1 MDNKNYV
8 NTQLLG
14 NGVKRT
20 YGTEARRYNLLAARL
35 IADLVKG
42 FLGPRGLEKMFI
54 DILGELTVTKDG
66 ATFLRKIDVEHPA
79 AKVIIEASNA
89 VDNAVGDGTTSV
101 VVLAGALVEKAESML
116 EMGIAPQRISDG
128 YHHALQMAIEI
139 MRDVAIESVN
149 HDKNIMKYL
158 ADTCLKSKAVNQF
171 TQEMMIPNLIV
182 EGISRIADFSN
193 NNIEVDDIKIEEKI
207 GTSSDT
213 QLVHGVVVDKTIDEA
228 SMPKLIENARILLLD
243 NGVEDER
250 TKTDAEIRISEP
262 SQINQFLSSKTSNM
276 LQKIQYVIDSGANVV
291 FCRGGIVPLALNHFS
306 KNRILTV
313 RRVKENDLQWL
324 SKATG
329 AKVVRDFDM
338 IGRDDIGHA
347 AKVYEK
353 MVNDDKMVFV
363 DGCKNPKSVTVLLR
377 ANSKK
382 ILDEF
387 HRTILDS
394 IYVLRN
400 FVMEPKIVPGG
411 GAVEAF
417 VAMLIKERSYQFS
430 GKEQIVIQKYAE
442 ALEEIP
448 LTIARNAGM
457 NTIDIGTRLRGKISS
472 QSRSKGKKKGKG
484 KSVNIYNNRS
494 WYGINAIDRKIDDMM
509 NLHVVE
515 PLMVKEQVLVTATE
529 SIGLLMRV
537 DDVVMKKPVETQGH
551 SHTHLDGTTHSHKGG
566 TKPHDHFDRLGK
578 LQRPMHHYY

>member
-1 MDNKNYV
+1 M
-8 NTQLLG
+8 QLFG

-54 DILGELTVTKDG
+54 DILGEMTVTKDG

-101 VVLAGALVEKAESML
+101 VVLAGALVEKAEDLL
-116 EMGIAPQRISDG
+116 EMGISPHKISDG
-128 YHHALQMAIEI
+128 YYNAMQMAIEI
-139 MRDVAIESVN
+139 IRDVAIESAN

-171 TQEMMIPNLIV
+171 TQEMMIPNLV
-182 EGISRIADFSN
+182 VDGICSIADFSKGY
-193 NNIEVDDIKIEEKI
+193 IEVDDIKIEEKI
-207 GTSSDT
+207 GSSSET
-213 QLVHGVVVDKTIDEA
+213 ELIHGVVVDKTIDEP

-243 NGVEDER
+243 NDIQDER
-250 TKTDAEIRISEP
+250 TKTDAEIRISDPRE
-262 SQINQFLSSKTSNM
+262 IKQFLSSKTSNL
-276 LQKIQYVIDSGANVV
+276 LQKIQYVIESGANVV
-291 FCRGGIVPLALNHFS
+291 FSRGGIDPLALNHFS

-313 RRVKENDLQWL
+313 KRIKENDLLWL

-329 AKVVRDFDM
+329 ARVVRDLDG
-338 IGRDDIGHA
+338 INKDDIGYA
-347 AKVYEK
+347 AKVYERK
-353 MVNDDKMVFV
+353 IDDDKMVFV
-363 DGCKNPKSVTVLLR
+363 DGCTNPKSITILLR
-377 ANSKK
+377 ATSKK

-387 HRTILDS
+387 HRTVLDS
-394 IYVLRN
+394 IYVLRD
-400 FVMEPKIVPGG
+400 FIMEPKIVPGG

-417 VAMLIKERSYQFS
+417 VAMVIKERSYQFP

-457 NTIDIGTRLRGKISS
+457 DTIDIGTHLRGKIYS
-472 QSRSKGKKKGKG
+472 QSSSNGKKKRKG
-484 KSVNIYNNRS
+484 NGLYNNRY

-515 PLMVKEQVLVTATE
+515 PLRVKEQVLVTATE
-529 SIGLLMRV
+529 SIVLLMRV
-537 DDVVMKKPVETQGH
+537 DDVVMKKPVETHGH

-566 TKPHDHFDRLGK
+566 SKPHDHFDRLGK
-578 LQRPMHHYY
+578 VQRPMHHYY

>member
-1 MDNKNYV
+1 MDNKNHE
-8 NTQLLG
+8 NMRLFG

-35 IADLVKG
+35 IAELVKG

-54 DILGELTVTKDG
+54 DILGEMTVTKDG

-101 VVLAGALVEKAESML
+101 VVLAGALVEKAENML
-116 EMGIAPQRISDG
+116 EMGIPPQRISDG
-128 YHHALQMAIEI
+128 YHNALKMAIEI
-139 MRDVAIESVN
+139 LRNIAIESVN
-149 HDKNIMKYL
+149 HDKNVMKYL

-182 EGISRIADFSN
+182 DGISRIADFSN
-193 NNIEVDDIKIEEKI
+193 RYIEVDDIKIEEKI
-207 GTSSDT
+207 GSSSDT
-213 QLVHGVVVDKTIDEA
+213 QLVHGVVVDKTIDEP

-243 NGVEDER
+243 NDIQDER
-250 TKTDAEIRISEP
+250 TKTDAEIRISDPRE
-262 SQINQFLSSKTSNM
+262 ITQFLSGKTSNL
-276 LQKIQYVIDSGANVV
+276 LQKIQYVIESGANVV
-291 FCRGGIVPLALNHFS
+291 FCRGGIDPLALNHFS
-306 KNRILTV
+306 KNRIITV

-329 AKVVRDFDM
+329 ARVVRDLDIIGSDDM
-338 IGRDDIGHA
+338 GRA
-347 AKVYEK
+347 AKVYERLID
-353 MVNDDKMVFV
+353 DDKMVFV
-363 DGCKNPKSVTVLLR
+363 DGCTNPKSITILLR

-400 FVMEPKIVPGG
+400 FILEPKIVPGG

-417 VAMLIKERSYQFS
+417 VAMAIKERSYQFS

-457 NTIDIGTRLRGKISS
+457 NTIDTGTRLRAKVNS
-472 QSRSKGKKKGKG
+472 QSLSNGKRHGKTNG
-484 KSVNIYNNRS
+484 VLNSRS

-509 NLHVVE
+509 KLHVVE
-515 PLMVKEQVLVTATE
+515 PLTVKEQVLVTATE
-529 SIGLLMRV
+529 SILLLLRV
-537 DDVVMKKPVETQGH
+537 DDVVMKKPIETHGH

-566 TKPHDHFDRLGK
+566 SKPHDHFDRLGK
-578 LQRPMHHYY
+578 QQRPMHHYY

>member
-1 MDNKNYV
+1 M
-8 NTQLLG
+8 QLLG

-42 FLGPRGLEKMFI
+42 FLGPSGLEKMFI
-54 DILGELTVTKDG
+54 DILGEMTVTKDG

-101 VVLAGALVEKAESML
+101 VVLSGALVEKAEDLL
-116 EMGIAPQRISDG
+116 EMGISPHKISDG
-128 YHHALQMAIEI
+128 YYNAMQMAIEI
-139 MRDVAIESVN
+139 IRDVAIETPN
-149 HDKNIMKYL
+149 HDKTIMKYL

-171 TQEMMIPNLIV
+171 NQEMMIPNLV
-182 EGISRIADFSN
+182 VDGICRIADFSKRY
-193 NNIEVDDIKIEEKI
+193 IEVDDIKIEEKI
-207 GTSSDT
+207 GRSSET
-213 QLVHGVVVDKTIDEA
+213 ELIHGVVVDKTIDES
-228 SMPKLIENARILLLD
+228 SMPKVIENARILLLD
-243 NGVEDER
+243 NDIQDER
-250 TKTDAEIRISEP
+250 TKTDAEIRISNPRE
-262 SQINQFLSSKTSNM
+262 IKEFLSNKTSNL
-276 LQKIQYVIDSGANVV
+276 LQKIQYVIGSGANVV
-291 FCRGGIVPLALNHFS
+291 FSRGGIDPLALNHFS

-313 RRVKENDLQWL
+313 KRIKENDLQWL

-329 AKVVRDFDM
+329 ARVVRDLDG
-338 IGRDDIGHA
+338 INKDDIGYA
-347 AKVYEK
+347 AKVYERI
-353 MVNDDKMVFV
+353 VDDDKMVFV
-363 DGCKNPKSVTVLLR
+363 DGCTNPKSVTILLR
-377 ANSKK
+377 AASKK

-394 IYVLRN
+394 IYVLRD
-400 FVMEPKIVPGG
+400 FIMEPKIVPGG
-411 GAVEAF
+411 GAIEAF
-417 VAMLIKERSYQFS
+417 VAMVIKERSYKFP

-457 NTIDIGTRLRGKISS
+457 NTIDIGTQLRGKIYS
-472 QSRSKGKKKGKG
+472 QSSSNGKKRSKGNGL
-484 KSVNIYNNRS
+484 YNNRY

-529 SIGLLMRV
+529 SIVLLMRV
-537 DDVVMKKPVETQGH
+537 DDVVMKKPVETHGH

-566 TKPHDHFDRLGK
+566 SKPHDHFDRLGK
-578 LQRPMHHYY
+578 VQRPMHHYY

>member
-1 MDNKNYV
+1 MDHKNM
-8 NTQLLG
+8 QLFG

-42 FLGPRGLEKMFI
+42 FLGPSGLEKMFI
-54 DILGELTVTKDG
+54 DILGEMTVTKDG

-101 VVLAGALVEKAESML
+101 VVLSGALVEKAEDLL
-116 EMGIAPQRISDG
+116 EMGISPHKISDG
-128 YHHALQMAIEI
+128 YYNAMQMAIEI
-139 MRDVAIESVN
+139 IRDVAIETSN
-149 HDKNIMKYL
+149 HDKLIMKYL

-171 TQEMMIPNLIV
+171 TQEMTIPNLV
-182 EGISRIADFSN
+182 VDGICRIADFSKRY
-193 NNIEVDDIKIEEKI
+193 IEVDDIKIEEKI
-207 GTSSDT
+207 GSSSET
-213 QLVHGVVVDKTIDEA
+213 ELIQGVVVDKTIDDP
-228 SMPKLIENARILLLD
+228 SMPKVIENARILLLD
-243 NGVEDER
+243 NDIQDER
-250 TKTDAEIRISEP
+250 TKTDTEIRITNPRE
-262 SQINQFLSSKTSNM
+262 ITEFLSNKTSNL
-276 LQKIQYVIDSGANVV
+276 LQKIQYVIESGANVV
-291 FCRGGIVPLALNHFS
+291 FSRGGIDPLALNHFS

-313 RRVKENDLQWL
+313 KRIKENDLLWL

-329 AKVVRDFDM
+329 AKVVRDLDRINKDDM
-338 IGRDDIGHA
+338 GYA
-347 AKVYEK
+347 AKVYER
-353 MVNDDKMVFV
+353 MVDDDKMVFV
-363 DGCKNPKSVTVLLR
+363 DGCSTPKSVTILLR
-377 ANSKK
+377 ATSKK

-400 FVMEPKIVPGG
+400 FIMVPKIVPGG

-417 VAMLIKERSYQFS
+417 VAMVIKERSYQFS

-457 NTIDIGTRLRGKISS
+457 NTIDIRTQLRGKIYS
-472 QSRSKGKKKGKG
+472 QYSSKGKKKRNGNG
-484 KSVNIYNNRS
+484 LYNNRY
-494 WYGINAIDRKIDDMM
+494 WYGVNAIDRKIDDMM

-515 PLMVKEQVLVTATE
+515 PLTVKEQVLVTATE
-529 SIGLLMRV
+529 SIVLLMRV
-537 DDVVMKKPVETQGH
+537 DDVVMKKPVETHGH

-566 TKPHDHFDRLGK
+566 SKPHDHFDRLGK
-578 LQRPMHHYY
+578 VQRPMHHYY

>member
-1 MDNKNYV
+1 M
-8 NTQLLG
+8 QLFG

-54 DILGELTVTKDG
+54 DILGEMTVTKDG

-101 VVLAGALVEKAESML
+101 VVLAGALVEKAEDLL
-116 EMGIAPQRISDG
+116 EMGISPHKISDG
-128 YHHALQMAIEI
+128 YYNAMQMAIEI
-139 MRDVAIESVN
+139 IRDVAIESAN
-149 HDKNIMKYL
+149 HDKNTMKYL
-158 ADTCLKSKAVNQF
+158 ADTCMKSKAVNQF
-171 TQEMMIPNLIV
+171 TQEMMIPNLV
-182 EGISRIADFSN
+182 VDGICRIANFSKGY
-193 NNIEVDDIKIEEKI
+193 IEVDDIKIEEKI
-207 GTSSDT
+207 GSSSET
-213 QLVHGVVVDKTIDEA
+213 ELIHGVVVDKTVDES
-228 SMPKLIENARILLLD
+228 SMPKFIENARILLLD
-243 NGVEDER
+243 NDIQDER
-250 TKTDAEIRISEP
+250 TKTDAEIRISDPRE
-262 SQINQFLSSKTSNM
+262 IKQFLSSKTCNL
-276 LQKIQYVIDSGANVV
+276 LQKIQYVIESGANVV
-291 FCRGGIVPLALNHFS
+291 FSRGGIDPLALNHFS

-313 RRVKENDLQWL
+313 KRIKENDLLWL

-329 AKVVRDFDM
+329 AKVVRDLDK
-338 IGRDDIGHA
+338 INKDDIGYA
-347 AKVYEK
+347 AKVYER
-353 MVNDDKMVFV
+353 MVDDDKMVFV
-363 DGCKNPKSVTVLLR
+363 DGCTNPKSVTILLR
-377 ANSKK
+377 ATSKK

-387 HRTILDS
+387 HRTVLDS
-394 IYVLRN
+394 IYVLRD
-400 FVMEPKIVPGG
+400 FIMEPKIVPGG

-417 VAMLIKERSYQFS
+417 VAMVIKERSYQFP

-457 NTIDIGTRLRGKISS
+457 NTIDIGTHLRGKIYS
-472 QSRSKGKKKGKG
+472 QSSSNSKKKRKG
-484 KSVNIYNNRS
+484 NRLYNNRY

-529 SIGLLMRV
+529 SVVLLMRV
-537 DDVVMKKPVETQGH
+537 DDVVMKKPVETHGH

-566 TKPHDHFDRLGK
+566 SKPHDHFDRLGK
-578 LQRPMHHYY
+578 VQRPMHHYY

>member
-1 MDNKNYV
+1 MDHKNM
-8 NTQLLG
+8 QLFG

-54 DILGELTVTKDG
+54 DILGEMTVTKDG

-101 VVLAGALVEKAESML
+101 VVLVGALVEKAEDLL
-116 EMGIAPQRISDG
+116 EMGISPHKISDG
-128 YHHALQMAIEI
+128 YYNAMQMAIEI
-139 MRDVAIESVN
+139 IRDVAIESAN

-171 TQEMMIPNLIV
+171 TQEMMIPNLV
-182 EGISRIADFSN
+182 VDGICRIADFSKGY
-193 NNIEVDDIKIEEKI
+193 IEVDDIKIEEKI
-207 GTSSDT
+207 GSSSET
-213 QLVHGVVVDKTIDEA
+213 ELIHGVVVDKTVDES

-243 NGVEDER
+243 NDIQDER
-250 TKTDAEIRISEP
+250 TKTDAEIRISDPRE
-262 SQINQFLSSKTSNM
+262 IKQFLSSKTSNL
-276 LQKIQYVIDSGANVV
+276 LQKIQYVIESGANVV
-291 FCRGGIVPLALNHFS
+291 FSRGGIDPLALNHFS

-313 RRVKENDLQWL
+313 KRIKENDLLWL

-329 AKVVRDFDM
+329 AKVVRDLDR
-338 IGRDDIGHA
+338 INKDDIGYA
-347 AKVYEK
+347 AKVYER
-353 MVNDDKMVFV
+353 MVDDDKMVFV
-363 DGCKNPKSVTVLLR
+363 DGCTNPKSVTILLR
-377 ANSKK
+377 ATSKK

-387 HRTILDS
+387 HRTVLDS
-394 IYVLRN
+394 IYVLRD
-400 FVMEPKIVPGG
+400 FIMEPKIVPGG

-417 VAMLIKERSYQFS
+417 VAMIIKERSYQFP

-457 NTIDIGTRLRGKISS
+457 NTIDIATHLRGKVYS
-472 QSRSKGKKKGKG
+472 QSSSNGKKKRKG
-484 KSVNIYNNRS
+484 NGHYNNRY

-529 SIGLLMRV
+529 SIVLLMRV
-537 DDVVMKKPVETQGH
+537 DDVVMKKPVETHGH

-566 TKPHDHFDRLGK
+566 SKPHDHFDRLGK
-578 LQRPMHHYY
+578 VQRPMHHYY

>member
-1 MDNKNYV
+1 MDHKNM
-8 NTQLLG
+8 QLLG

-42 FLGPRGLEKMFI
+42 FLGPSGLEKMFI
-54 DILGELTVTKDG
+54 DILGEMTVTKDG

-101 VVLAGALVEKAESML
+101 VVLSGALVEKAEDLL
-116 EMGIAPQRISDG
+116 EMGIPPHKISDG
-128 YHHALQMAIEI
+128 YYNAMQMAIEI
-139 MRDVAIESVN
+139 IRDVAIETPN
-149 HDKNIMKYL
+149 HDKTIMKYL

-171 TQEMMIPNLIV
+171 TQEMMIPNLV
-182 EGISRIADFSN
+182 VDGICRIADFSKRY
-193 NNIEVDDIKIEEKI
+193 IEVDDIKIEEKI
-207 GTSSDT
+207 GSSSET
-213 QLVHGVVVDKTIDEA
+213 ELIHGVVVDKTIDES
-228 SMPKLIENARILLLD
+228 SMPKVIENARILLLD
-243 NGVEDER
+243 NDIQDER
-250 TKTDAEIRISEP
+250 TKTDAEIRISNPRE
-262 SQINQFLSSKTSNM
+262 IKEFLSNKTSNL
-276 LQKIQYVIDSGANVV
+276 LQKIQYVIGSGANVV
-291 FCRGGIVPLALNHFS
+291 FSRGGIDPLALNHFS

-313 RRVKENDLQWL
+313 KRIKENDLQWL

-329 AKVVRDFDM
+329 ARVVRDLDG
-338 IGRDDIGHA
+338 INKDDIGYA
-347 AKVYEK
+347 AKVYER
-353 MVNDDKMVFV
+353 MVDDDKMVFV
-363 DGCKNPKSVTVLLR
+363 DGCTNPKSVSILLR
-377 ANSKK
+377 ATSKK

-394 IYVLRN
+394 IYVLRD
-400 FVMEPKIVPGG
+400 FIMEPKIVPGG
-411 GAVEAF
+411 GAIEAF
-417 VAMLIKERSYQFS
+417 VAMVIKERSYKFP

-457 NTIDIGTRLRGKISS
+457 NTIDIGTHLRGKIYS
-472 QSRSKGKKKGKG
+472 QSSSNGKKRRKGNG
-484 KSVNIYNNRS
+484 LYNNRY

-529 SIGLLMRV
+529 SIVLLMRV
-537 DDVVMKKPVETQGH
+537 DDVVMKKPVETHGH

-566 TKPHDHFDRLGK
+566 SKPHDHFDRLGK
-578 LQRPMHHYY
+578 VQRPMHHYY

>member
-1 MDNKNYV
+1 MDHKNMK
-8 NTQLLG
+8 LFG

-20 YGTEARRYNLLAARL
+20 YGTEALRYNLLAARL

-54 DILGELTVTKDG
+54 DILGEMTVTKDG

-101 VVLAGALVEKAESML
+101 VVFAGALVEKAEDLL
-116 EMGIAPQRISDG
+116 EMGIPPHKISDG
-128 YHHALQMAIEI
+128 YYNAMQMAIEI
-139 MRDVAIESVN
+139 IRDVAIESAN

-171 TQEMMIPNLIV
+171 TQEMMIPNLV
-182 EGISRIADFSN
+182 VDGICRIADFSKGY
-193 NNIEVDDIKIEEKI
+193 IEVDDIKIEEKI
-207 GTSSDT
+207 GSSSET
-213 QLVHGVVVDKTIDEA
+213 ELIHGVVVDKTIDES

-243 NGVEDER
+243 NDIQDER
-250 TKTDAEIRISEP
+250 TKTDAEIRISDPRE
-262 SQINQFLSSKTSNM
+262 IKQFLSSKTSNL
-276 LQKIQYVIDSGANVV
+276 LQKIQYVIESGANVV
-291 FCRGGIVPLALNHFS
+291 FSRGGIDPLALNHFS

-313 RRVKENDLQWL
+313 KRIKENDLLWL

-329 AKVVRDFDM
+329 ARVVRDLDR
-338 IGRDDIGHA
+338 INKDDIGYA
-347 AKVYEK
+347 AKVYERI
-353 MVNDDKMVFV
+353 VNDDKMVFV
-363 DGCKNPKSVTVLLR
+363 DGCTNPKSITLLLR
-377 ANSKK
+377 ATSKK

-394 IYVLRN
+394 IYVLRD
-400 FVMEPKIVPGG
+400 FIMEPKIVPGG

-417 VAMLIKERSYQFS
+417 VAMVLKERSYQFP

-457 NTIDIGTRLRGKISS
+457 NTIDIGTHLRGKIYS
-472 QSRSKGKKKGKG
+472 QSSSKGKKKRKRNGL
-484 KSVNIYNNRS
+484 YNNRY

-529 SIGLLMRV
+529 SIVLLMRV
-537 DDVVMKKPVETQGH
+537 DDVVMKKPVEMHG
-551 SHTHLDGTTHSHKGG
+551 HTHTHMDGTTHSHKGG

-578 LQRPMHHYY
+578 VQRPMHHYY

>member
-1 MDNKNYV
+1 MDNKNYEYM
-8 NTQLLG
+8 QLFG

-35 IADLVKG
+35 MADLVKG

-54 DILGELTVTKDG
+54 NILGEMTVTKDG

-101 VVLAGALVEKAESML
+101 VVLAGALVEKAENML
-116 EMGIAPQRISDG
+116 EMGIPPQIISDG
-128 YHHALQMAIEI
+128 YLNALQMAIEI
-139 MRDVAIESVN
+139 IRDVAIESAN
-149 HDKNIMKYL
+149 YDKNIMKYL

-193 NNIEVDDIKIEEKI
+193 KNIEVDDIKIEEKI

-213 QLVHGVVVDKTIDEA
+213 ELIHGVVVDKTIDES
-228 SMPKLIENARILLLD
+228 SMPKLVENARILLLD
-243 NGVEDER
+243 NDIQDER
-250 TKTDAEIRISEP
+250 TKTDAEIRISDP
-262 SQINQFLSSKTSNM
+262 RVIRQFLNSKTSNL
-276 LQKIQYVIDSGANVV
+276 LQKIQHVIESGANVV
-291 FCRGGIVPLALNHFS
+291 FCRGGIDPLALNHFS

-313 RRVKENDLQWL
+313 RRIKENDLQWL

-329 AKVVRDFDM
+329 ARVVRDFDM
-338 IGRDDIGHA
+338 ISRDDIGHA
-347 AKVYEK
+347 GKVYERK
-353 MVNDDKMVFV
+353 VDDDRMVFV
-363 DGCKNPKSVTVLLR
+363 DGCTNPKSITILLR

-400 FVMEPKIVPGG
+400 FVMEPKFVPGG
-411 GAVEAF
+411 GAVEGF
-417 VAMLIKERSYQFS
+417 VAMLMKERSYEFP

-457 NTIDIGTRLRGKISS
+457 NTMDLGAHLRRKIYSQFSS
-472 QSRSKGKKKGKG
+472 KSKKKRNDGPY
-484 KSVNIYNNRS
+484 SNRS
-494 WYGINAIDRKIDDMM
+494 WYGIDAIDRRIDDMM
-509 NLHVVE
+509 DLHVIE

-529 SIGLLMRV
+529 SIVLLMRV
-537 DDVVMKKPVETQGH
+537 DDVVMKKPVETHGH

-566 TKPHDHFDRLGK
+566 SKPHDHFDRLGK
-578 LQRPMHHYY
+578 QQRPMHHYY

>member
-1 MDNKNYV
+1 M
-8 NTQLLG
+8 QLFG

-54 DILGELTVTKDG
+54 DILGEMTVTKDG

-101 VVLAGALVEKAESML
+101 VVLAGALVEKAEDLL
-116 EMGIAPQRISDG
+116 EMGIPPHKISDG
-128 YHHALQMAIEI
+128 YYNAMQMAIEI
-139 MRDVAIESVN
+139 IRDVAIESAN

-171 TQEMMIPNLIV
+171 TQEMMIPNLV
-182 EGISRIADFSN
+182 VDGICSIADFSKGY
-193 NNIEVDDIKIEEKI
+193 IEVDDIKIEEKI
-207 GTSSDT
+207 GSSSET
-213 QLVHGVVVDKTIDEA
+213 ELIQGVVVDKTIDES

-243 NGVEDER
+243 NDIQDER
-250 TKTDAEIRISEP
+250 TKTDAEIRISDPRE
-262 SQINQFLSSKTSNM
+262 IKQFLSSKTSNL
-276 LQKIQYVIDSGANVV
+276 LQKIQYVIESGANVV
-291 FCRGGIVPLALNHFS
+291 FSRGGIDPLALNHFS

-313 RRVKENDLQWL
+313 KRIKENDLLWL

-329 AKVVRDFDM
+329 ARVVRDLDR
-338 IGRDDIGHA
+338 INKDDIGYA
-347 AKVYEK
+347 AKVYER
-353 MVNDDKMVFV
+353 MVDDDKMVFV
-363 DGCKNPKSVTVLLR
+363 DGCTNPKSITLLLR
-377 ANSKK
+377 ATSKK

-387 HRTILDS
+387 HRTVLDS
-394 IYVLRN
+394 IYVLRD
-400 FVMEPKIVPGG
+400 FIMEPKIVPGG

-417 VAMLIKERSYQFS
+417 VAMVIKERSYQFP

-457 NTIDIGTRLRGKISS
+457 NTIDIGTHLRRKIYS
-472 QSRSKGKKKGKG
+472 QSSSNGKKKRKG
-484 KSVNIYNNRS
+484 NDLYNRY

-529 SIGLLMRV
+529 SIVLLMRV
-537 DDVVMKKPVETQGH
+537 DDVVMKKPVETHGH

-566 TKPHDHFDRLGK
+566 SKPHDHFDRLGK
-578 LQRPMHHYY
+578 VQRPMHHYY

>member
-1 MDNKNYV
+1 MDNKNYK
-8 NTQLLG
+8 NMQLFG
-14 NGVKRT
+14 NGVKRS

-54 DILGELTVTKDG
+54 DILGEMTVTKDG

-101 VVLAGALVEKAESML
+101 AVLAGALVEKAENML
-116 EMGIAPQRISDG
+116 EMGIPPQRISDG
-128 YHHALQMAIEI
+128 YYNALQMAIEI
-139 MRDVAIESVN
+139 IRDIAIESVN

-158 ADTCLKSKAVNQF
+158 ADTCLKSKAANQF

-182 EGISRIADFSN
+182 DGISKIADFSN
-193 NNIEVDDIKIEEKI
+193 KHIEVDDIKIEEKI
-207 GTSSDT
+207 GSSSDT
-213 QLVHGVVVDKTIDEA
+213 QLIHGVVVDKTIDDA
-228 SMPKLIENARILLLD
+228 SMPKLIEDARILLID
-243 NGVEDER
+243 NDIQDER
-250 TKTDAEIRISEP
+250 TKTDAEIRISDPRE
-262 SQINQFLSSKTSNM
+262 ITQFFSSKTSNL
-276 LQKIQYVIDSGANVV
+276 LQKIQYVIESGANVV
-291 FCRGGIVPLALNHFS
+291 FCRGGIDPLALNHFS

-313 RRVKENDLQWL
+313 KRVKENDLQWL

-329 AKVVRDFDM
+329 AKLIRDLDM
-338 IGRDDIGHA
+338 ISRNDLGHS
-347 AKVYEK
+347 AKVYER

-363 DGCKNPKSVTVLLR
+363 DGCTNPKSITILLR

-400 FVMEPKIVPGG
+400 FIMEPKIVPGG

-417 VAMLIKERSYQFS
+417 VAMAIKERSYQFP

-448 LTIARNAGM
+448 ITIARNAGM
-457 NTIDIGTRLRGKISS
+457 NTIDIVTRLRGKIYS
-472 QSRSKGKKKGKG
+472 QSSSNGKKKGNENGPYK
-484 KSVNIYNNRS
+484 NRS

-509 NLHVVE
+509 NLHVIE

-529 SIGLLMRV
+529 SIVLLMRV
-537 DDVVMKKPVETQGH
+537 DDVVMKKPVETHGH
-551 SHTHLDGTTHSHKGG
+551 THTHLDGTTHSHKGG
-566 TKPHDHFDRLGK
+566 SKPHDHFDRLGK
-578 LQRPMHHYY
+578 QQRPMHHYY

>member
-1 MDNKNYV
+1 MDHKNM
-8 NTQLLG
+8 QLFG

-54 DILGELTVTKDG
+54 DIMGETTVTKDG

-101 VVLAGALVEKAESML
+101 VVFAGALVEKAEELL
-116 EMGIAPQRISDG
+116 EMGIPPHRISDG
-128 YHHALQMAIEI
+128 YYNAMQMAIEI
-139 MRDVAIESVN
+139 IRAVAIESPN
-149 HDKNIMKYL
+149 HDKIIMKYL
-158 ADTCLKSKAVNQF
+158 ADTCLKSKAFNQL
-171 TQEMMIPNLIV
+171 TQEMMISNLV
-182 EGISRIADFSN
+182 VDGICRIADFSKRR
-193 NNIEVDDIKIEEKI
+193 IEVDDIKIEEKI
-207 GTSSDT
+207 GNSSET
-213 QLVHGVVVDKTIDEA
+213 ELIHGVVVDKTIDDP
-228 SMPKLIENARILLLD
+228 SMPKVIENARILLLD
-243 NGVEDER
+243 NDIQDER
-250 TKTDAEIRISEP
+250 TKTDAEIRISNPRE
-262 SQINQFLSSKTSNM
+262 ITEFLSNKTSNL
-276 LQKIQYVIDSGANVV
+276 LQKIQYVIKSGVNVV
-291 FCRGGIVPLALNHFS
+291 FSRGGIDPLALNHFS

-313 RRVKENDLQWL
+313 KRVKENDLLWL

-329 AKVVRDFDM
+329 ARVVRDLDRINKDDM
-338 IGRDDIGHA
+338 GYA
-347 AKVYEK
+347 AMVYER
-353 MVNDDKMVFV
+353 MVDDDKMVFV
-363 DGCKNPKSVTVLLR
+363 DGCTNPKSVTILLR
-377 ANSKK
+377 ATSKK

-400 FVMEPKIVPGG
+400 FIMEPKIVPGG

-417 VAMLIKERSYQFS
+417 VAMIIKERSYQFP

-457 NTIDIGTRLRGKISS
+457 NTIDIRTHLRGKIYS
-472 QSRSKGKKKGKG
+472 QTSSKGKIRSKENGP
-484 KSVNIYNNRS
+484 YNNRY
-494 WYGINAIDRKIDDMM
+494 WYGINAIDRKVDDMM

-529 SIGLLMRV
+529 SIALLMRV
-537 DDVVMKKPVETQGH
+537 DDVVMKKPVEMHGH
-551 SHTHLDGTTHSHKGG
+551 THTHLDGTTHSHKGG
-566 TKPHDHFDRLGK
+566 SKPHDHFDRLGK
-578 LQRPMHHYY
+578 VQRPMHHYY